1 VIASIGSFLTSLL
14 PPTTSSTSSH
24 SLDILLSPLSILSTT
39 STSDE
44 EALNLRNKHVF
55 ILSLT
60 GTIARLLTGISADY
74 LAPPLVAVPA
84 PHSDDPHAP
93 THLYIRKRKQRLS
106 RSLFAA
112 LCAVL
117 LAGIFGW
124 SAGYL
129 QSEKGLWVLSAG
141 TGGFYGALFTLS
153 VSRHPLHYEDTTDIM
168 QPAIVSSHFGPSNFG
183 LAWGMV
189 SYFVSWPSLCTVQA
203 DSQAALGSVVFSYIY
218 AYLSEAI
225 ATKASTPAQC
235 YGSECFNGTL
245 GIAAVCCVISGL
257 GFAWIGRRWKV

>member
-1 VIASIGSFLTSLL
+1 MG
-14 PPTTSSTSSH
+14 PECGH
-24 SLDILLSPLSILSTT
+24 
-39 STSDE
+39 
-44 EALNLRNKHVF
+44 R
-55 ILSLT
+55 
-60 GTIARLLTGISADY
+60 
-74 LAPPLVAVPA
+74 
-84 PHSDDPHAP
+84 
-93 THLYIRKRKQRLS
+93 
-106 RSLFAA
+106 
-112 LCAVL
+112 
-117 LAGIFGW
+117 
-124 SAGYL
+124 
-129 QSEKGLWVLSAG
+129 WVLRSAIHSICKS
-141 TGGFYGALFTLS
+141 ALYKLE
-153 VSRHPLHYEDTTDIM
+153 LLLNGNTTDIM

-189 SYFVSWPSLCTVQA
+189 SYFVSCSVLGSIQA